1 MFPSNR
7 MKDIN
12 EIVSALLDGTLQESE
27 TIEVKLT
34 LPHDLPNIAKTIV
47 GIANSG
53 GGYLILGAIEQPRDG
68 GMIVGL
74 DNAAAIQ
81 RRLTQILSEYTIGVQ
96 GTPYLY
102 TIDSKRVVVFRI
114 EKAESVAYYS
124 RRQTSPVRLI
134 AYTRSAIGSRIK
146 EVAEEK
152 KYYAIVYKYMTLEA
166 FMISLYAK
174 TWRFFEPNKWNDK
187 YEQRFYC
194 AKYTIDGAEHA
205 TPQLF
210 ATCVTREK
218 NSEAAWKVY
227 SHGQGL
233 GAHCVQLELN
243 IDKLR
248 TELISNGLRIAEMP
262 VEYKDEKYILNL
274 HNQEKSD
281 DYTEYFTSFSFEKFL
296 KLLTLKRDAYSYERE
311 VRLFAIPKIKAPRST
326 GSTSLYKDLAI
337 DWSKVIRK
345 VRIDKDCTDAE
356 LISVQQACF
365 SAGINPVIHD
375 YTFIGNIPKP
385 SDSVDIDFERF
396 DIDAMP
402 GSSRIT
408 IK

>member
-1 MFPSNR
+1 MFPSIV

-12 EIVSALLDGTLQESE
+12 QIVSALLDGTLQESE
-27 TIEVKLT
+27 TIELKLT

-68 GMIVGL
+68 GMIVGV

-81 RRLTQILSEYTIGVQ
+81 RRLTQILSEYTIGVK

-114 EKAESVAYYS
+114 EKAEPVAYYS
-124 RRQTSPVRLI
+124 RRQTSPARLI
-134 AYTRSAIGSRIK
+134 AYTRSTIGSKIK

-152 KYYAIVYKYMTLEA
+152 KYYTTVYKYMTIEA
-166 FMISLYAK
+166 FLISLYTK
-174 TWRFFEPNKWNDK
+174 TWRFFEPSKWNDK

-194 AKYTIDGAEHA
+194 ANYQIDGAKNA

-233 GAHCVQLELN
+233 GSHCVQLELD

-248 TELISNGLRIAEMP
+248 SELRNSGLTIAEKP
-262 VEYKDEKYILNL
+262 VEYKDEKYILDL
-274 HNQEKSD
+274 HIEEKSK
-281 DYTEYFTSFSFEKFL
+281 DYTKYFTSFSVEKFL
-296 KLLTLKRDAYSYERE
+296 KLLTLKREAYNYEQE
-311 VRLFAIPKIKAPRST
+311 VRLFAIPKDYTERSM
-326 GSTSLYKDLAI
+326 GNNSRYKDLAI

-345 VRIDKDCTDAE
+345 VRIDKTCTDAE
-356 LISVQQACF
+356 LISIQQACF
-365 SAGINPVIHD
+365 SVGINPVVNG
-375 YTFIGNIPKP
+375 YNFIGGILKP
-385 SDSVDIDFERF
+385 ANCVDIEFERF

>member
-1 MFPSNR
+1 M
-7 MKDIN
+7 MKNID
-12 EIVSALLDGTLQESE
+12 EIISALHDGTLQESE
-27 TIEVKLT
+27 TIEFKRT
-34 LPHDLPNIAKTIV
+34 LPKDFPLIAKVIV

-53 GGYLILGAIEQPRDG
+53 GGYLILGVTDQVKNG
-68 GMIVGL
+68 GMIIGV
-74 DNAAAIQ
+74 DNPAEI
-81 RRLTQILSEYTIGVQ
+81 LKILSRIIPEYTIGVQ
-96 GTPYLY
+96 GKPYLI
-102 TIDSKRVVVFRI
+102 TVETKNIVVLEIKKTEF
-114 EKAESVAYYS
+114 KAYYS
-124 RRQTSPVRLI
+124 RRKTSPERLI
-134 AYTRSAIGSRIK
+134 AYTRIFHDGLKIK
-146 EVAEEK
+146 EIADEK
-152 KYYAIVYKYMTLEA
+152 KNYAIVYKYMTLEA

-194 AKYTIDGAEHA
+194 ANYKILGAENA

-210 ATCVTREK
+210 ATCVTQKK

-233 GAHCVQLELN
+233 CAHCVQLELN

-274 HNQEKSD
+274 HNQEKND
-281 DYTEYFTSFSFEKFL
+281 DYTKYFTSFSFEKFL

-311 VRLFAIPKIKAPRST
+311 VRLFAIPKINAPRST

-385 SDSVDIDFERF
+385 SDCVDIDFERF

>member
-1 MFPSNR
+1 MMLNI
-7 MKDIN
+7 D
-12 EIVSALLDGTLQESE
+12 EIISALRDGTLQESE
-27 TIEVKLT
+27 TIEFKRT
-34 LPHDLPNIAKTIV
+34 LPKDFSIVAKIIV

-53 GGYLILGAIEQPRDG
+53 GGYLILGATDQVKNGEKIIG
-68 GMIVGL
+68 I
-74 DNAAAIQ
+74 DNPEVIQ
-81 RRLTQILSEYTIGVQ
+81 NILSLIITEYTIGVQ
-96 GTPYLY
+96 GKPYLI
-102 TIDSKRVVVFRI
+102 TVGTNNIVVFEI
-114 EKAESVAYYS
+114 KKTEIKAYYS
-124 RRQTSPVRLI
+124 RRKTSPERLV
-134 AYTRSAIGSRIK
+134 AYTRSHEGSMIK
-146 EVAEEK
+146 EIADEK
-152 KYYAIVYKYMTLEA
+152 KSYAIVYKYMTLEA
-166 FMISLYAK
+166 FVISLYAK

-194 AKYTIDGAEHA
+194 ANYKIFGAENA

-233 GAHCVQLELN
+233 DAHCVQLELN

-248 TELISNGLRIAEMP
+248 TELKNNGLRIEDLP
-262 VEYKDEKYILNL
+262 VEYKNEKYIRNL
-274 HNQEKSD
+274 HNKKESD
-281 DYTEYFTSFSFEKFL
+281 DYTKYFASFSFEKFL
-296 KLLTLKRDAYSYERE
+296 RLLTLKREAYSYERE
-311 VRLFAIPKIKAPRST
+311 VRLFAIPKDNAPRST
-326 GSTSLYKDLAI
+326 RSTCKSKDLAI

-385 SDSVDIDFERF
+385 PDSIDIDFERF

>member
-248 TELISNGLRIAEMP
+248 TELISNGLRIAEKP

-281 DYTEYFTSFSFEKFL
+281 DYTKYFTSFSFEKFL

>member
-1 MFPSNR
+1 

-12 EIVSALLDGTLQESE
+12 EIVSALVDGTLKESE
-27 TIEVKLT
+27 TIELKRI
-34 LPHDLPNIAKTIV
+34 LPHNLPNIAKTIV

-53 GGYLILGAIEQPRDG
+53 GGYLVLGAVDQPKDG
-68 GMIVGL
+68 GMIVGV
-74 DNAAAIQ
+74 DNAEAIQ
-81 RRLTQILSEYTIGVQ
+81 RRLIQILSEYTIGVQ
-96 GTPYLY
+96 GTSYIY
-102 TIDSKRVVVFRI
+102 TIDSKRIVILRI
-114 EKAESVAYYS
+114 EQADSLAYYS
-124 RRQTSPVRLI
+124 RRKTSPERLI
-134 AYTRSAIGSRIK
+134 AYTRISHNGLRAKDI
-146 EVAEEK
+146 ATEK
-152 KYYAIVYKYMTLEA
+152 KSYATVYKYMTIEA
-166 FMISLYAK
+166 FLISLYAK

-194 AKYTIDGAEHA
+194 ANYQIEGAEYA

-210 ATCVTREK
+210 ATCVAREK

-233 GAHCVQLELN
+233 GAHCVQLELD

-248 TELISNGLRIAEMP
+248 TELRNSGLTIAEIP
-262 VEYKDEKYILNL
+262 VEYKDEKYILEL
-274 HNQEKSD
+274 HNKGKSK
-281 DYTEYFTSFSFEKFL
+281 DYTKYFTSFSFDKFL
-296 KLLTLKRDAYSYERE
+296 KLLTLKRDAYSYEQE
-311 VRLFAIPKIKAPRST
+311 VRLFAIPKDYTERSK
-326 GSTSLYKDLAI
+326 GNKSQSKDLAI

-345 VRIDKDCTDAE
+345 VRIDKGCTDAE

-365 SAGINPVIHD
+365 SAGINPVING
-375 YTFIGNIPKP
+375 YNFIGGILKP
-385 SDSVDIDFERF
+385 ANCVNIDFERF

>member
-1 MFPSNR
+1 

-12 EIVSALLDGTLQESE
+12 EIVSALVDGTLKESE
-27 TIEVKLT
+27 TIELKRI
-34 LPHDLPNIAKTIV
+34 LPHNLPNIAKTIV

-53 GGYLILGAIEQPRDG
+53 GGYLVLGAVDQPKDG
-68 GMIVGL
+68 GMIVGV
-74 DNAAAIQ
+74 DNADAIQ

-96 GTPYLY
+96 GTPYVY
-102 TIDSKRVVVFRI
+102 TIDSKRIVIFRI
-114 EKAESVAYYS
+114 EQAESLAYYS
-124 RRQTSPVRLI
+124 RRKTSPERLI
-134 AYTRSAIGSRIK
+134 AYTRISHDGLRAKDI
-146 EVAEEK
+146 ATEK
-152 KYYAIVYKYMTLEA
+152 KSYATVYKYMTIEA
-166 FMISLYAK
+166 FLINLYAK
-174 TWRFFEPNKWNDK
+174 TWRFYEPNKWNDK

-194 AKYTIDGAEHA
+194 ANYQIEGAEYA

-233 GAHCVQLELN
+233 GSHCVQLELD

-248 TELISNGLRIAEMP
+248 TELRNNGLTIAEIP
-262 VEYKDEKYILNL
+262 VEYKDEKYILEL
-274 HNQEKSD
+274 HNKGKSK
-281 DYTEYFTSFSFEKFL
+281 DYTKYFTSFSVEKFL
-296 KLLTLKRDAYSYERE
+296 KLLTLKREAYSYEKE
-311 VRLFAIPKIKAPRST
+311 LRLFAIPKEYAERSK
-326 GSTSLYKDLAI
+326 GNKSQSKDLVI

-345 VRIDKDCTDAE
+345 VRIDKACSDAE

-365 SAGINPVIHD
+365 SAGINPVING
-375 YTFIGNIPKP
+375 YQFIGGILTPAN
-385 SDSVDIDFERF
+385 SVDIDFEQF